1 MSAFAIDSAA
11 GQSASLSQF
20 VTGRLSL
27 ARVAVVPVVA
37 MFDLIKMIPS
47 NIEIEYFQIDAQG
60 HDLNVNNQEPK
71 CIILAALMHTGTQVA
86 KSARHLIHRVAR
98 VMLEVDVVKG
108 PNPFFVGG
116 SNKQVANVRQRRCLH
131 LAAPQAMPLCS
142 PLI

>member
-27 ARVAVVPVVA
+27 ARVAVVPVVS

-47 NIEIEYFQIDAQG
+47 NVEIEYFQIDAQG

-71 CIILAALMHTGTQVA
+71 CIIRAALTHTQVV

-98 VMLEVDVVKG
+98 VMLEVDVVNG

-131 LAAPQAMPLCS
+131 LAAPQALP
-142 PLI
+142 